1 MGINEEL
8 MKEFVEKLDG
18 AAILNECGEY
28 VYVSKNWET
37 YTGVQAEY
45 ALGKKVWDIIP
56 DTHAREVYNTGK
68 AVFAREVRKNNRPA
82 FTTYFPKIGEDGA
95 VEAIFLYI
103 MFQGVEY
110 ANDLKRR
117 LTALTNTV
125 DFYRQELSR
134 ERGARYNLDNIIG
147 KSDAVKALKEKII
160 HTAGSSST
168 VLIEG
173 ETGTGKE
180 LIAHSIHSMSSRST
194 GNFVRVNC
202 AAIPEDLMESEFFGY
217 AAGAFTGA
225 SKKGKIG
232 RFELASGGSIFLD
245 EINLLS
251 STMQP
256 KFLRALQEREIDPV
270 GGDRSIPIDVRVIAA
285 SNISLEKLVGE
296 GKFRNDL
303 YYRLNVVNIHA
314 PALRERME
322 DLPLLTD
329 YFIKRLNDQLG
340 MVLQGIS
347 SDALNL
353 LMSYDWP
360 GNIRELQNAVES
372 AMNVTDGTILHKK
385 DFFQLE
391 YRMRRRG
398 KHGVPPQGFLL
409 KPAKQAFE
417 KNLIKDALDTA
428 GGNRAKAAQLLGI
441 SRTVLYDKM
450 KAYGLG

>member
-1 MGINEEL
+1 

-125 DFYRQELSR
+125 DFYRKELSR

-202 AAIPEDLMESEFFGY
+202 AAIPEDLMESEFFRLCGGGLY
-217 AAGAFTGA
+217 R
-225 SKKGKIG
+225 
-232 RFELASGGSIFLD
+232 RF
-245 EINLLS
+245 
-251 STMQP
+251 
-256 KFLRALQEREIDPV
+256 K
-270 GGDRSIPIDVRVIAA
+270 
-285 SNISLEKLVGE
+285 E
-296 GKFRNDL
+296 GK
-303 YYRLNVVNIHA
+303 
-314 PALRERME
+314 
-322 DLPLLTD
+322 
-329 YFIKRLNDQLG
+329 
-340 MVLQGIS
+340 
-347 SDALNL
+347 
-353 LMSYDWP
+353 
-360 GNIRELQNAVES
+360 
-372 AMNVTDGTILHKK
+372 
-385 DFFQLE
+385 
-391 YRMRRRG
+391 
-398 KHGVPPQGFLL
+398 
-409 KPAKQAFE
+409 
-417 KNLIKDALDTA
+417 
-428 GGNRAKAAQLLGI
+428 NR
-441 SRTVLYDKM
+441 TF
-450 KAYGLG
+450 